1 MLAIALALGASLAW
15 GTSDFLGGLKS
26 RKTPLLS
33 VLLISQ
39 ITALALLTVIV
50 VVRGASPPDAASLG
64 WAAAAGLGEAIGVA
78 ALYRGLAVGKMSVVA
93 PVAATAPV
101 VPLVAGLAAGEIPG
115 PIQWAGLA
123 LALIGLIISSG
134 RPGGHQISSSRSL
147 PSMLYGLLAALG
159 FGTFFFAMDS
169 ASDGDVGW
177 ALLTARLAA
186 VAAIATVV
194 ILKRHRPTVPMTD
207 LPVIA
212 GIGALIITADFL
224 YAAASTLGLV
234 GIVAVLG
241 SLHTLITI
249 ALARIFLNEQLKRAQ
264 QAGIATSLIGVLA
277 ISLT

>member
-33 VLLISQ
+33 VLLTSQ
-39 ITALALLTVIV
+39 VTALALLTVIV

-64 WAAAAGLGEAIGVA
+64 CAAAAGLGEVVGVA
-78 ALYRGLAVGKMSVVA
+78 ALYRGLAVGKMSIVA
-93 PVAATAPV
+93 PVAATAPM
-101 VPLVAGLAAGEIPG
+101 VPLVAGLATGEIPG

-123 LALIGLIISSG
+123 LALIGLIITSG
-134 RPGGHQISSSRSL
+134 RPGGDQASSSLSL
-147 PSMLYGLLAALG
+147 PSMLYGLLAAFG

-169 ASDGDVGW
+169 ASEGDVGW

-212 GIGALIITADFL
+212 GIGVLIITGDFL

-241 SLHTLITI
+241 SLHTIITI
-249 ALARIFLNEQLKRAQ
+249 ALARILLNEQLKRAQ